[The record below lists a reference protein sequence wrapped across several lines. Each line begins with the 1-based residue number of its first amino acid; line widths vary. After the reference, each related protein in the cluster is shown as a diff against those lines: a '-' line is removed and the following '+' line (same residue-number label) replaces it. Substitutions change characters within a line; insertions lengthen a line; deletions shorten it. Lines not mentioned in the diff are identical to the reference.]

1 MKTICSSNIAQFD
14 VLYFVN
20 YFGIWG
26 QTPLQNFYEHVKAPV
41 KGSGTTC
48 KGVWHHMLESYYE
61 RAYRYV
67 EANIDKPVLNKLRNN
82 IPLTEE
88 DWKSLEQIF
97 WGEVGTEDE
106 YKKEIHSE
114 ENEAI
119 PLGKFVRSL
128 TGLNPETARQAFSE
142 FLDTGKFTEEQIYF
156 VNCIVEYISQYGTLD
171 QQEMADDEFAGGL
184 SVVDVFSENISEFKK
199 IMAVVNSINL
209 NAMPK
214 AA

>member
-1 MKTICSSNIAQFD
+1 M
-14 VLYFVN
+14 
-20 YFGIWG
+20 
-26 QTPLQNFYEHVKAPV
+26 
-41 KGSGTTC
+41 
-48 KGVWHHMLESYYE
+48 
-61 RAYRYV
+61 
-67 EANIDKPVLNKLRNN
+67 
-82 IPLTEE
+82 
-88 DWKSLEQIF
+88 
-97 WGEVGTEDE
+97 
-106 YKKEIHSE
+106 
-114 ENEAI
+114 
-119 PLGKFVRSL
+119 
-128 TGLNPETARQAFSE
+128 GLNPETARQAFSE